1 MEDVILLEK
10 SVRSNI
16 QKLRESARQK
26 IKATKERLTH
36 HQQLLEDL
44 PDVRRTIHRRR
55 ELMRLIQK
63 MQQEIEDFESGSM
76 EHQLCMRS
84 RRFLTSIEHKHSEEG
99 DEVRPPREMKA
110 SDDRDTYSNN
120 PLNANKRNQRIRKT
134 VFTGDRRSSE
144 PSIVNEFE
152 NHKNKASRSVY
163 VLPYYK
169 CQACDIHMHK
179 LIDASVMVC
188 PQCGIVSK
196 YLDSSSKGLGYN
208 DDLEFVSVSY
218 KRQNHFQEWL
228 NAFQGRETS
237 PIPQDIID
245 SIMAVLYD
253 SGVRKKEDITRDMIR
268 QILKRKK
275 LKRYKKHVTSIMSAI
290 TGKKPER
297 LTAKEEEM
305 FKIMFNSIQKP
316 FDKHRPKNR
325 KNFLSY
331 SYVLFKFCELL
342 GKDNFLQFFSLLK
355 GRDKLYKQDRIWQN
369 ICADL
374 EWEFI
379 PSI

>member
-10 SVRSNI
+10 TVRTNI
-16 QKLRESARQK
+16 QSMREEAAKSAQETRARLK
-26 IKATKERLTH
+26 EHRRMLKELPKA
-36 HQQLLEDL
+36 
-44 PDVRRTIHRRR
+44 RRTIHRRR
-55 ELMRLIQK
+55 ELQRLIEEMEKQV
-63 MQQEIEDFESGSM
+63 EDFESGRTEHKLCVRSKKFLASM
-76 EHQLCMRS
+76 EKS
-84 RRFLTSIEHKHSEEG
+84 FDDS
-99 DEVRPPREMKA
+99 PA
-110 SDDRDTYSNN
+110 SDKLVHSDDTDTYSKN
-120 PLNANKRNQRIRKT
+120 PLNANKRNQKIRKT
-134 VFTGDRRSSE
+134 VFTGDHRSAPGFAE

-152 NHKNKASRSVY
+152 NHKKRASKSVY

-169 CQACDIHMHK
+169 CQSCDIHMHK

-188 PQCGIVSK
+188 PRCGIVSK

-228 NAFQGRETS
+228 NAFQGREAT
-237 PIPQDIID
+237 PIPQEIIE
-245 SIMAVLYD
+245 SIMTVLYE

-297 LTAKEEEM
+297 LTPKEEEM
-305 FKIMFNSIQKP
+305 FKIMFNSIQRP

-342 GKDNFLQFFSLLK
+342 GKDSFLKFFSLLK

-369 ICADL
+369 ICSDL